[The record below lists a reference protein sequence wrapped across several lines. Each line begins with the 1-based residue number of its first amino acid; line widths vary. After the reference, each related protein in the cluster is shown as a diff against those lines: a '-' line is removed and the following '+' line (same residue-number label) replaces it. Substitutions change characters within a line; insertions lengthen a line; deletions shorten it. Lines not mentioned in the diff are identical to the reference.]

1 MTPEASTSAAP
12 DPETHLRVPP
22 SRVWTDWPQPRRVL
36 ARIPNWVGD
45 VVMTTPALR
54 ALKKGL
60 PEAEIWVEGKPH
72 MASILADLP
81 YVDHFLDDPG
91 KGFANTRQRVRNLKA
106 LDFDLAVLFPD
117 SPRSAWGPFAARI
130 PMRLGYSREWLR
142 RSMLTH
148 ALRPPGEDRRR
159 VPVSMIDRY
168 LVLPRALG
176 LPADGEHMDVPIS
189 DRARESVAA
198 LLVQR
203 GVDLDQPCVS
213 VIPGAAFGASKMW
226 PVEHFAKTLD
236 LLHERHGLQTLLPT
250 GPGETEIAQRIQEL
264 MRAPSYTLIDPIL
277 SLDQVAAL
285 VERSALVLSNDT
297 GPRQFA
303 VALGIPVVVPI
314 GPTDQRTTL
323 HHLERQRILIEPV
336 DCRPCCLKVC
346 PIDHRCMTRITP
358 ERAAAAA
365 DELLELAPTWASS
378 SPTIAN

>member
-1 MTPEASTSAAP
+1 MTAEAVNQTSRAELGQHPEEAN
-12 DPETHLRVPP
+12 LRVPP
-22 SRVWTDWPQPRRVL
+22 SRVWNDWPRPQRIL

-45 VVMTTPALR
+45 VVMATPALR

-60 PEAEIWVEGKPH
+60 PEAELWVEGKSH
-72 MASILADLP
+72 MASFLADLP

-91 KGFANTRQRVRNLKA
+91 KGWANTRQRVRNIRA
-106 LDFDLAVLFPD
+106 LDTDLAVLFPD
-117 SPRSAWGPFAARI
+117 SPRSSWGPFAARV

-176 LPADGEHMDVPIS
+176 LPADGEHMDVAIS
-189 DRARESVAA
+189 DQARERV
-198 LLVQR
+198 
-203 GVDLDQPCVS
+203 VDLLRQRDVDLEAPSVV

-236 LLHERHGLQTLLPT
+236 LMHREHGTQTLLPT
-250 GPGETEIAQRIQEL
+250 GPGETEIALRIQEL
-264 MRAPSYTLIDPIL
+264 METPSHTLIDPIL

-285 VERSALVLSNDT
+285 VERSDLVLSNDT

-336 DCRPCCLKVC
+336 HCRPCCLKVC
-346 PIDHRCMTRITP
+346 PTDHRCMTRITP

-365 DELLELAPTWASS
+365 HELLELAPTWDK
-378 SPTIAN
+378 